1 MSKAK
6 VGEWSNTFPLAN
18 VAAHASLLPDGQR
31 ILYWGR
37 RKDPKSTDPK
47 TMAEADNTDTFIL
60 DLTKN
65 SLPTN
70 KDSKQTF
77 GPGVLDKANLFC
89 SGHCWLSDGRLIVF
103 GGHIK
108 DGWGSNQACI
118 FNPKGGDKKQ
128 VFRHRNLDL
137 STFPFPSLDLSV
149 ALSLAAST

>member
-1 MSKAK
+1 
-6 VGEWSNTFPLAN
+6 
-18 VAAHASLLPDGQR
+18 
-31 ILYWGR
+31 
-37 RKDPKSTDPK
+37 
-47 TMAEADNTDTFIL
+47 MAEADNTDTFIL

-65 SLPTN
+65 SLPTV

-137 STFPFPSLDLSV
+137 STFPFPSLDLSMSRASPLQPELPLHV
-149 ALSLAAST
+149 TEHGVVRHEKTDQSRLHPGQGALFPAPTYSCQLIALA